1 MSTEIQL
8 NQANED
14 LGKGFMML
22 LQALSGIRGLTD
34 IDANS
39 KNEQDL
45 LRSVLEVMTQNLDFE
60 RCSVFLQNGNE
71 ELYCVAGYVWEDR
84 VSRNPVPHRESHL
97 FKVGEGIIGRVAE
110 TRLTYHCRNCRQDR
124 NYLSIID
131 ANNDKN
137 AGSLICAPIV
147 SGDNFFG
154 VINVSHPDADFFH
167 PWQEHVLGIHANILA
182 FMICNHRLVK
192 DMETQVKNR
201 TRELQKSLHETE
213 ILKTKY
219 QALSI
224 VDDLTRI
231 NNRRYFFKEVPTALA
246 RAMRYNESLSLLF
259 IDIDHFKSVNDTHGH
274 EQGDEVLKDV
284 AAVLAKE
291 SRKEDIL
298 ARMGGEE
305 FAIAVPNTDSDGV
318 QLLARRIKEAV
329 ANLEWEIDGKSFGI
343 TLSIGISTI
352 KPPSKVGEIPMDRI
366 SEIVHVLVREA
377 DQALYHCKNV
387 GRDKI
392 TFFRDLKTSL

>member
-1 MSTEIQL
+1 
-8 NQANED
+8 
-14 LGKGFMML
+14 ML
-22 LQALSGIRGLTD
+22 
-34 IDANS
+34 
-39 KNEQDL
+39 
-45 LRSVLEVMTQNLDFE
+45 
-60 RCSVFLQNGNE
+60 
-71 ELYCVAGYVWEDR
+71 
-84 VSRNPVPHRESHL
+84 
-97 FKVGEGIIGRVAE
+97 
-110 TRLTYHCRNCRQDR
+110 
-124 NYLSIID
+124 
-131 ANNDKN
+131 
-137 AGSLICAPIV
+137 
-147 SGDNFFG
+147 
-154 VINVSHPDADFFH
+154 
-167 PWQEHVLGIHANILA
+167 
-182 FMICNHRLVK
+182 CNHRLVK
-192 DMETQVKNR
+192 DMESQVRNR

-213 ILKTKY
+213 ILKSKY

-284 AAVLAKE
+284 ASILSRE

-318 QLLARRIKEAV
+318 QLLAQRIKEAV
-329 ANLEWEIDGKSFGI
+329 SNLQWEKGEKAFGI

-352 KPPSKVGEIPMDRI
+352 KPPTKHGEIPMDRI

-392 TFFRDLKTSL
+392 TFFRDLQSSA

>member
-1 MSTEIQL
+1 MTIEHNL
-8 NQANED
+8 NLANEN

-22 LQALSGIRGLTD
+22 LQALSGIRGLTN
-34 IDANS
+34 IDVNG
-39 KNEQDL
+39 KDEKEL
-45 LRSVLEVMTQNLDFE
+45 LASVLDVMTQNLDFE
-60 RCSVFLQNGNE
+60 RCSVFLQNAND
-71 ELYCVAGYVWEDR
+71 ELYCAAGYLWEDN
-84 VSRNPVPHRESHL
+84 VSRKPLPQRESHV
-97 FKVGEGIIGRVAE
+97 FKPGEGIIGRAAE
-110 TRLTYHCRNCRQDR
+110 TRLTYHCSDCRKDK

-137 AGSLICAPIV
+137 SGSLICAPIV
-147 SGDNFFG
+147 SGENFFG
-154 VINVSHPDADFFH
+154 VMNISHPESNFFH

-182 FMICNHRLVK
+182 YMLCNHRLVK
-192 DMETQVKNR
+192 DMESQVRNR

-213 ILKTKY
+213 ILKSKY

-284 AAVLAKE
+284 ASILSRE

-318 QLLARRIKEAV
+318 QLLAQRIKEAV
-329 ANLEWEIDGKSFGI
+329 SNLQWEKGEKAFGI

-352 KPPSKVGEIPMDRI
+352 KPPTKHGEIPMDRI

-392 TFFRDLKTSL
+392 TFFRDLQSST